1 MKTEPSKNESHNSGI
16 SNWLRTRGILKAFS
30 THKYSAFLLR
40 KSKKQ
45 KQEQE
50 QIGCE
55 SWVIKKP
62 RAWVIRIPGSFVGY
76 CVKEGGGGFQTTVMA
91 ESWESAWET
100 AMDTD
105 SWEVLP
111 FDVVHIACFPKE
123 VVTTSD

>member
-1 MKTEPSKNESHNSGI
+1 MKTEPSKNEKQNSGI
-16 SNWLRTRGILKAFS
+16 SNWLRTRAILKAFS
-30 THKYSAFLLR
+30 THKYLAFLLR

-55 SWVIKKP
+55 SWVTKKP
-62 RAWVIRIPGSFVGY
+62 RAWVVRIPGSFVGY
-76 CVKEGGGGFQTTVMA
+76 CVKEGGGGFQTIVIA
-91 ESWESAWET
+91 EDVEAAWTT

-111 FDVVHIACFPKE
+111 FDVDGMECFPKDPL
-123 VVTTSD
+123 TK